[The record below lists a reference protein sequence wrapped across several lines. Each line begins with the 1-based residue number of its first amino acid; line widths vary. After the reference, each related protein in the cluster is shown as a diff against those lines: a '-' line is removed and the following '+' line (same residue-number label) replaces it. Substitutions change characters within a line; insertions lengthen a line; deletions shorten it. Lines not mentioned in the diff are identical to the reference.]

1 VSFLERHP
9 VFKRAVVNQYQAILL
24 GGAAAFSALTLSP
37 LPLFLLA
44 GVELMAAPFLLERLR
59 RRVEIEKKHAAR
71 QVEEMS
77 LEERYAELQPQARER
92 FDRLQELCRR
102 IERNYEGLSRESRVL
117 LAEQAQKFQAI
128 LASCLRR
135 MWLLRKYDE
144 MSAHFDEPAT
154 RAETKKLAAALQDR
168 SLDGRLREA
177 WQKNL
182 EIKAKLL
189 QTVERN
195 KTSREALVAEL
206 DSLEALLQLL
216 LQKSVAATDAV
227 AFSAEID
234 DVLAQAE
241 ADAASVQEMEQLLGS
256 IPELVQPT
264 LGERLRREP
273 LAQAPA
279 PPAGRGRARTPD
291 GRR

>member
-9 VFKRAVVNQYQAILL
+9 VLKRAVANQYQAILL

-37 LPLFLLA
+37 LPLMLLLGA
-44 GVELMAAPFLLERLR
+44 ELMAAPFLFERLR
-59 RRVEIEKKHAAR
+59 RRIEIEKKHAAR

-77 LEERYAELQPQARER
+77 LEERYQELQPQARER

-102 IERNYEGLSRESRVL
+102 IERNYQGLSRESRAL
-117 LAEQAQKFQAI
+117 LAEQAQKFEAI

-135 MWLLRKYDE
+135 LWLLRKYDE
-144 MSAHFDEPAT
+144 MIGHFDEAAT
-154 RAETKKLAAALQDR
+154 RAETRKLQVALEDR
-168 SLDGRLREA
+168 GLDARLREA
-177 WQKNL
+177 WRKNL
-182 EIKAKLL
+182 EIKEKLL
-189 QTVERN
+189 GAVERN
-195 KTSREALVAEL
+195 KSNRAALVAEL

-241 ADAASVQEMEQLLGS
+241 ADAASVQEMEQLLGA
-256 IPELVQPT
+256 IPELVQST

-273 LAQAPA
+273 LATQAA
-279 PPAGRGRARTPD
+279 PPRGRAPE
-291 GRR
+291 RRR